1 MRVTFKY
8 ISLKYYP
15 LNKIG
20 YWIWYFKRY
29 SSIKGFNIRI
39 FGCHFNVRENNTT
52 AKIIKQIHDMK
63 K

>member
-20 YWIWYFKRY
+20 CWILYFKRY

-39 FGCHFNVRENNTT
+39 FGCHFNVRENNAT
-52 AKIIKQIHDMK
+52 AKIIKKIHTIK